1 MFITVDDFTG
11 KYELHT
17 GMYAQSNISDYI
29 DKYEKLYLID
39 LFGATLYDLF
49 VSDLDVN
56 NVPKSPAYIKVFNPF
71 HEDVTLYTT
80 LVSNGIKEMLLGFI
94 YFEYCK
100 DNMNQMTIVGQTRPK
115 NENSQVVNTL
125 QTLIYTRYNEA
136 VKTFTNI
143 QEYILL
149 NYTTYGSECVLVSLT
164 NGGTGYTTDGQT
176 FFTNVN
182 ATYGS
187 GATCEYESDGNEV
200 TSIQVSNGGK
210 GYQIGDEL
218 LLNAGDLNA
227 TCEVTYIGL
236 SLDQFNGKPKQ
247 YAYWL

>member
-1 MFITVDDFTG
+1 
-11 KYELHT
+11 
-17 GMYAQSNISDYI
+17 MYDEAHLIDYI
-29 DKYEKLYLID
+29 ERYEATYLRNLFGVDMYNEFIGDLDANNVPLSPNFLKLYL
-39 LFGATLYDLF
+39 
-49 VSDLDVN
+49 
-56 NVPKSPAYIKVFNPF
+56 PF
-71 HEDVTLYTT
+71 AEDVTLYTQ
-80 LVSNGIKEMLLGFI
+80 LESRGLLDMLKGFI

-115 NENSQVVNTL
+115 TENSQVVNTL

-182 ATYGS
+182 ATNGS

-200 TSIQVSNGGK
+200 TSIQVLNGGK